1 MAIASMPWYDLP
13 EVRKYTDDLWQAVAR
28 QLRADGVNYVPDVL
42 ERDLHHSEQWIHPSL
57 MFTQA
62 CGYDIAL
69 DAGRFL
75 KAIAA
80 PCFLMPGCSAHYYSS
95 YVVVREDL
103 HAHELA
109 DLRGL
114 RAVINNVSSHSG
126 TNSFRAMIAPLSREG
141 RFFGAVAESGAHVTS
156 IEMLHSGHADVACI
170 DCVTWGLLKLHRPA
184 FLEGLAVLAQ
194 TPLAPAP
201 PYVTSVRYGRVFS
214 RKLQNALVRV
224 MSNPD
229 TTHTRAGLG
238 IGGVALLD
246 NTVYHRILDFEAV
259 AAEHGY
265 FELPAP
271 ETSVLNRL
279 RMRAST

>member
-1 MAIASMPWYDLP
+1 MPWYDLP
-13 EVRKYTDDLWQAVAR
+13 EVRQYTDDLWQSVAR
-28 QLRADGVNYVPDVL
+28 QLRADAVNYVPDVL
-42 ERDLHHSEQWIHPSL
+42 ERDLHHSEQWMHPSL

-95 YVVVREDL
+95 FVVVRDGFK
-103 HAHELA
+103 AHELA
-109 DLRGL
+109 DLRGA

-126 TNSFRAMIAPLSREG
+126 TNSLRAMIAPLSRHG
-141 RFFGAVAESGAHVTS
+141 RFFGNVAESGAHLIS
-156 IEMLHSGHADVACI
+156 IKMLHSGTADVACI

-184 FLEGLAVLAQ
+184 FLDGLRVLAQ

-214 RKLQNALVRV
+214 RKLQNAVVRV
-224 MSNPD
+224 MANPD
-229 TTHTRAGLG
+229 TAQTRANLG

-246 NTVYHRILDFEAV
+246 NGVYQRILDFEAV

-265 FELPAP
+265 FEMPAP
-271 ETSVLNRL
+271 ESSVLNRL